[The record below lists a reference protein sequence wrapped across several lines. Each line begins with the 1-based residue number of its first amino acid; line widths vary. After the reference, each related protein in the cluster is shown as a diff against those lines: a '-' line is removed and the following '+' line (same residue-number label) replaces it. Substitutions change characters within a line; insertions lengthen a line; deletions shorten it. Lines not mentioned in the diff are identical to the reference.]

1 MTIIGLSLIFV
12 TLLIIYKSFYR
23 AILPILPVI
32 LIVGWSGLVMSLF
45 SIAYTPLTA
54 TLGALIMG
62 IGTEF
67 TVLIIER
74 YEEELEVTSSKTEAI
89 QNALSKMANP
99 ILVSSL
105 TTMGGFSAL
114 ILSDF
119 VILSNFGI
127 MTLVNLSLA
136 LVSTF
141 IVLPTIMAVMIK
153 QEKVQTLETE
163 A

>member
-1 MTIIGLSLIFV
+1 
-12 TLLIIYKSFYR
+12 
-23 AILPILPVI
+23 
-32 LIVGWSGLVMSLF
+32 MSLF

-74 YEEELEVTSSKTEAI
+74 YEEELEVTLSKTEAI

-127 MTLVNLSLA
+127 MTFGQSIISLIVN
-136 LVSTF
+136 VHRITNHYGCYD
-141 IVLPTIMAVMIK
+141 
-153 QEKVQTLETE
+153 
-163 A
+163 